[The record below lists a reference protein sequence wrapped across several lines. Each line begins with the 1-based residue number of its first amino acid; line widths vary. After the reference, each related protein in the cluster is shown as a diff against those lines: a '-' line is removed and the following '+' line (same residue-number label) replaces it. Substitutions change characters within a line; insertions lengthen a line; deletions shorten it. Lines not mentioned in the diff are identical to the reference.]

1 MNHRQQILSL
11 YIVLKTFNNSLPSLR
26 IFIHFLNF
34 VIYKCKKT
42 MKSKLI
48 LFICLLLIFP
58 TTINAAKR
66 KKVIRPKT
74 PVVVEDPRFTSML
87 GSTARIVIADS
98 TVTDSTKFMTAIQ
111 VNKEEGRIATYQDFF
126 RKPGV
131 GMVYVNE
138 LGNKCIY
145 SKFDKE
151 LGYKYLFQS
160 DLLSDGWTEGEPL
173 AGINDDGQLFDLDY
187 PYLMPDGITLYF
199 AAKSSEGLGGYDI
212 YRTRFDN
219 DEGKY
224 LAPENLGLPFNSDA
238 DDYSF
243 VIDEQNQL
251 AYFASN
257 RRQPKGKTCVYCFI
271 PTETRQVVTNS
282 DETVVRSLARID
294 CIADT
299 WTDKRE
305 VTAALQRKQNIYAEA
320 RSQSENNGKNPRF
333 QFVINDQKTYTN
345 MSDFRIPA
353 NRQRI
358 KELLSMQKQR
368 DDIMVVLDKTRS
380 YYEEATQSE
389 RMSLKNDILESEQQ
403 LEAIE
408 RKIHQL
414 EKTIRNTE
422 N

>member
-1 MNHRQQILSL
+1 
-11 YIVLKTFNNSLPSLR
+11 
-26 IFIHFLNF
+26 
-34 VIYKCKKT
+34 

-48 LFICLLLIFP
+48 FCICLSLIFP

-66 KKVIRPKT
+66 KKVVKPKT
-74 PVVVEDPRFTSML
+74 PVIVEDPRFTSML

-98 TVTDSTKFMTAIQ
+98 TITDSTKFMTAIQ

-145 SKFDKE
+145 SKFDEE
-151 LGYKYLFQS
+151 LGYKHLFQS
-160 DLLSDGWTEGEPL
+160 DLLADGWTEGEPL
-173 AGINDDGQLFDLDY
+173 AGINDNGQLFDLDY

-224 LAPENLGLPFNSDA
+224 LTPENLGLPFNSDA

-243 VIDEQNQL
+243 VVDEQNQL

-271 PTETRQVVTNS
+271 PTETRQAVTNS
-282 DETVVRSLARID
+282 DETFVRSLARID
-294 CIADT
+294 RIADT

-305 VTAALQRKQNIYAEA
+305 VTAALQRKHDIYAAA
-320 RSQSENNGKNPRF
+320 RSQSETHNTNPKF
-333 QFVINDQKTYTN
+333 YFVINDQKTYTN
-345 MSDFRIPA
+345 MSDFRISA

-368 DDIMVVLDKTRS
+368 EDIMIVLDKTRN
-380 YYEEATQSE
+380 YYEEANQSE
-389 RMSLKNDILESEQQ
+389 RMTLKNDILESEQQ
-403 LEAIE
+403 LETIE
-408 RKIHQL
+408 RKILQL